1 MMLTKRNY
9 FIMAIIMGITLLLF
23 QFSQWIRD
31 NGNDY
36 TINTYSE
43 IRIPANNAFVQN
55 VAEVGE
61 NVKFEEWDYILFLGK
76 TNTNIGSIVSQWTQY
91 SKRDLLLCTSI
102 SSFSIERYGN
112 PGFVLVDSQ
121 FVDFKK
127 DIKAVK
133 QFTENGVSLVFLNL
147 PGPDVIENDK
157 ELAALMGISYVKEK
171 TVNVEGVKLF
181 GGFLLGGET
190 IYKPEKKKEVKRQ
203 DLTLEMP
210 WYITQG
216 GTKTY
221 IVGIMDEYYDDYEF
235 KNELFPAIV
244 WRNSIGKAQVF
255 CVNGDFMAD
264 TAGLGILSSM
274 IYELSPYQLY
284 PVVNAQNTLVIA
296 YPLMAEENGEEF
308 ERIYSRTPLAFQMDV
323 VWPTLVK
330 FAENDKLKY
339 TCFIT
344 PKLDYSD
351 PAQPEYDK
359 YETFLKLFS
368 ERNTEIGLCLE
379 HKGDIDL
386 MGKLAYDKDYYD
398 LIEKRYP
405 STSAFMDKD
414 DAGYL
419 KDIVKDP
426 YISNVRTI
434 ACDADIEIPILS
446 YITEDITLQS
456 LTSDTKNFT
465 YSKDLM
471 LKSIET
477 ALGYDNAKL
486 DLGTLTWPDYDSDHW
501 EIVYNDM
508 SSSLKTYWMPFR
520 VFERTTLTESDA
532 RVRTFLN
539 IDSDNSREGDR
550 ITLNVKG
557 TNGEKCWFILRT
569 HGEKIDKISGAT
581 YSKIEQDAY
590 LIEVTSEEVTIDV
603 KKSNTIG

>member
-43 IRIPANNAFVQN
+43 IKIPANNAFVQN
-55 VAEVGE
+55 IAEVGD
-61 NVKFEEWDYILFLGK
+61 NIKFEEWDYILFLGK
-76 TNTNIGSIVSQWTQY
+76 TNTNIGSIVKQWTEY
-91 SKRDLLLCTSI
+91 SKRDLLLCSSI
-102 SSFSIERYGN
+102 SSFNIERYGN

-127 DIKAVK
+127 DIKTLK
-133 QFTENGVSLVFLNL
+133 EFTENGVSIVFLNL

-171 TVNVEGVKLF
+171 TVKVEGVKLF

-190 IYKPEKKKEVKRQ
+190 IYKPEKKKQEKRQ

-235 KNELFPAIV
+235 KNELFPAVV

-255 CVNGDFMAD
+255 CVNGDFMSD

-296 YPLMAEENGEEF
+296 YPLMAEENSEEF
-308 ERIYSRTPLAFQMDV
+308 ERVYSRTPLAFQMDV
-323 VWPTLVK
+323 IWPTLVK

-339 TCFIT
+339 TCFMA
-344 PKLDYSD
+344 PKLNYSD
-351 PAQPEYDK
+351 QAQPGYDK

-379 HKGDIDL
+379 HSSDIDL
-386 MGKLAYDKDYYD
+386 LEKLALDKDYYD

-419 KDIVKDP
+419 SEIVNDP
-426 YISNVRTI
+426 YIKNVRTI

-486 DLGTLTWPDYDSDHW
+486 DLGTVTWPDYDSDHW

-520 VFERTTLTESDA
+520 IFDHTTLTESDA

-539 IDSDNSREGDR
+539 IDSESKREGDR

>member
-43 IRIPANNAFVQN
+43 IKIPANNAYVQN
-55 VAEVGE
+55 IAEVGD

-76 TNTNIGSIVSQWTQY
+76 TNTNIGSIVKQWTEY
-91 SKRDLLLCTSI
+91 SKRDLLLCSSI
-102 SSFSIERYGN
+102 SSFNIERYGN

-127 DIKAVK
+127 DIKTLK
-133 QFTENGVSLVFLNL
+133 EFTENGVSIVFLNL

-157 ELAALMGISYVKEK
+157 ELATLMGISYVKEK
-171 TVNVEGVKLF
+171 TVKVEGVKLF

-190 IYKPEKKKEVKRQ
+190 IYKPEKKKQEKRQ

-235 KNELFPAIV
+235 KNELFPAVV

-255 CVNGDFMAD
+255 CVNGDFMSD

-296 YPLMAEENGEEF
+296 YPLMAEENSEEF
-308 ERIYSRTPLAFQMDV
+308 ERVYSRTPLAFQMDV
-323 VWPTLVK
+323 IWPTLVK

-339 TCFIT
+339 TCFIA
-344 PKLDYSD
+344 PKLNYSD
-351 PAQPEYDK
+351 SAQPGYDK

-368 ERNTEIGLCLE
+368 ERNTEVGLCLE
-379 HKGDIDL
+379 HSRDIDL
-386 MGKLAYDKDYYD
+386 LEKLAFDKDYYD

-405 STSAFMDKD
+405 STSAFMDKE

-419 KDIVKDP
+419 SEIVNDP
-426 YISNVRTI
+426 YNKNVRTI

-465 YSKDLM
+465 YSRDLM

-486 DLGTLTWPDYDSDHW
+486 DLGTVTWPDYDSDHW

-520 VFERTTLTESDA
+520 IFDHTTLTESDA

-539 IDSDNSREGDR
+539 IDSESKREGDR